1 MLTKT
6 DKLFPHLETDDDNQK
21 ELVSLYNEWY
31 KNIAFKSNWPTD
43 DPCWKKMEKYCLKHK
58 KLTKQFW
65 MQLYEQY
72 KEVGHFTK
80 MLFKLFPNYLEVNGY
95 CPLKSI
101 EELWMISFIVKN
113 SNKNYD
119 KQRNCR
125 SDS

>member
-1 MLTKT
+1 
-6 DKLFPHLETDDDNQK
+6 
-21 ELVSLYNEWY
+21 
-31 KNIAFKSNWPTD
+31 
-43 DPCWKKMEKYCLKHK
+43 
-58 KLTKQFW
+58 

-72 KEVGHFTK
+72 KEVGHFTQ